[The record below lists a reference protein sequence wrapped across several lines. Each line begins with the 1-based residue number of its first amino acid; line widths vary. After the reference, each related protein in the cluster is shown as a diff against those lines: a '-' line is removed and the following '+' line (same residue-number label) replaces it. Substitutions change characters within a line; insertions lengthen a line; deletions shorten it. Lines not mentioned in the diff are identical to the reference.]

1 MNLKNVF
8 YGLFLCSFASLAL
21 AGDVKAGTFNLIDEQ
36 NERIDERVERQ
47 MRLFDYKPE
56 QKSVAA
62 NIGEIED
69 KEDHPF
75 NKIVDNSPAAHPRDE
90 GVMSEENQSNADS
103 SSKPADQ
110 EKASQDEAKG
120 FSFLSIRE
128 IASQQLFALTAG
140 AMVAGYCLY
149 KVWDMFAAQVEQ
161 VEEELKISLTH
172 QDREVLF
179 ALIQAMANDIQNLR
193 ENKHEASLVSQLDIS
208 SLSEVIAPECK
219 AIMSNFVELYNA
231 IDLSGNNIEFIIMFY
246 GEFER
251 AVQALLMQAEI
262 I

>member
-21 AGDVKAGTFNLIDEQ
+21 AGDVKAGTFRVIGEDPIEQ
-36 NERIDERVERQ
+36 QVN
-47 MRLFDYKPE
+47 RLHYGEAPKQVSE
-56 QKSVAA
+56 QVPVKSVVPADLNEL
-62 NIGEIED
+62 NIKPKDPRELIVHSREEEPKKSDED
-69 KEDHPF
+69 
-75 NKIVDNSPAAHPRDE
+75 V
-90 GVMSEENQSNADS
+90 DS

-179 ALIQAMANDIQNLR
+179 ALIQAMATDIQNLR